1 MAACCLSKTTSSFH
15 DWFARCVASMPNSN
29 AMSLPRSPLRRLLS
43 INIYEIWSAF
53 LGLLAFISILWEEEL
68 PSGSIKWMTNE
79 GMRVP
84 SFFPLSSPHLAA
96 WKKVMAAG
104 RAPRARTS
112 FLPACSRFALCFVTL
127 LTREA
132 EGASWSCSAAE
143 VFKVM
148 LNNQIF
154 KYRVELKQVGNEPN
168 RDLWRKITEFWMI
181 CDMWSQLP
189 LFVIVFS
196 FGHTCYNCHMWLHLS
211 CGSSPS
217 IKFYKVLGQLT
228 N

>member
-1 MAACCLSKTTSSFH
+1 
-15 DWFARCVASMPNSN
+15 
-29 AMSLPRSPLRRLLS
+29 
-43 INIYEIWSAF
+43 
-53 LGLLAFISILWEEEL
+53 
-68 PSGSIKWMTNE
+68 
-79 GMRVP
+79 
-84 SFFPLSSPHLAA
+84 
-96 WKKVMAAG
+96 MAAG

-168 RDLWRKITEFWMI
+168 RDLWRSYFGLNYTA
-181 CDMWSQLP
+181 
-189 LFVIVFS
+189 S
-196 FGHTCYNCHMWLHLS
+196 FGHTCYNCHMLVHWVWVS
-211 CGSSPS
+211 TT
-217 IKFYKVLGQLT
+217 VT
-228 N
+228 